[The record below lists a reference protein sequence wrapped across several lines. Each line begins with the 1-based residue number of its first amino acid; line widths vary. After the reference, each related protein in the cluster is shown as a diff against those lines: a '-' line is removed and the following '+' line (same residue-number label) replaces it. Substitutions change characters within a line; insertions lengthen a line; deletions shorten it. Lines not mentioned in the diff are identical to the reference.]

1 MEENQVPDFMKMA
14 EEMLQGLP
22 QRVVEEARNHF
33 MKSFIKEGFTANS
46 FIAWP
51 KRKDTLPH
59 KMLSLSYTLKN
70 SIKISRADFEQ
81 VIISAGE
88 GIPYAAIHNEG
99 GNITIPVT
107 KKMRKYF
114 WAMYKKTGEERY
126 KRMAIT
132 KKDFLSVHIPKR
144 QYIGESKV
152 LDKKINNI
160 ILDEIKK
167 AYKKLN
173 LK

>member
-1 MEENQVPDFMKMA
+1 
-14 EEMLQGLP
+14 
-22 QRVVEEARNHF
+22 
-33 MKSFIKEGFTANS
+33 
-46 FIAWP
+46 
-51 KRKDTLPH
+51 
-59 KMLSLSYTLKN
+59 
-70 SIKISRADFEQ
+70 
-81 VIISAGE
+81 
-88 GIPYAAIHNEG
+88 
-99 GNITIPVT
+99 
-107 KKMRKYF
+107 
-114 WAMYKKTGEERY
+114 
-126 KRMAIT
+126 MAIT